1 MTFTG
6 TTATRDS
13 PSRSFIV
20 LVCFFLACYGVAALG
35 AFLTVSSIPTWYAA
49 LAKPGFDPPNWIFAP
64 IWTTLY
70 GFMAI
75 AAWLV
80 WRTPDI
86 GPEAG
91 FRQSGLVF
99 FAVQLFLNALWTPV
113 FFYFH
118 QILLALI
125 VILCLWVAILLATLR
140 FWKAERFAA
149 GLMIPYL
156 LWITFAC
163 ALNFE
168 IYRLN

>member
-1 MTFTG
+1 MTI
-6 TTATRDS
+6 RNS
-13 PSRSFIV
+13 PPRSLIV
-20 LVCFFLACYGVAALG
+20 LVCFFLVCYGVAALG
-35 AFLTVSSIPTWYAA
+35 ALSTASSIPAWFAA
-49 LAKPGFDPPNWIFAP
+49 LIKPSFNPPNWLFAP
-64 IWTTLY
+64 VWTTLY

-80 WRTPDI
+80 WRTPDS
-86 GPEAG
+86 GPEAEL
-91 FRQSGLVF
+91 RQSGLVF

-113 FFYFH
+113 FFYLH

-125 VILCLWVAILLATLR
+125 VILCLWVAILFTTLR
-140 FWKAERFAA
+140 FWRTERFAA

-156 LWITFAC
+156 LWVTFAS

>member
-1 MTFTG
+1 MTLTTG
-6 TTATRDS
+6 TTRTTS
-13 PSRSFIV
+13 TTSRSLIV

-35 AFLTVSSIPTWYAA
+35 AFSASSIPTWYAA
-49 LAKPGFDPPNWIFAP
+49 LTKPSFNPPNWIFAP
-64 IWTTLY
+64 VWTTLY

-80 WRTPDI
+80 WRTPDV
-86 GPEAG
+86 GPDAE

-118 QILLALI
+118 QILLGLI
-125 VILCLWVAILLATLR
+125 VILCLWIAILVTTHR

-156 LWITFAC
+156 LWVTFAS

>member
-1 MTFTG
+1 L
-6 TTATRDS
+6 
-13 PSRSFIV
+13 IV
-20 LVCFFLACYGVAALG
+20 LGCFLLACYGVAALG
-35 AFLTVSSIPTWYAA
+35 AFSMASSIPTWYAA
-49 LAKPGFDPPNWIFAP
+49 LAKPSFNPPNWIFAP
-64 IWTTLY
+64 VWTTLY

-80 WRTPDI
+80 WRTLDI
-86 GPEAG
+86 GPETG

-99 FAVQLFLNALWTPV
+99 FAVQLFLNAVWTPV
-113 FFYFH
+113 FFYLH
-118 QILLALI
+118 QILPALI
-125 VILCLWVAILLATLR
+125 VILCLWAAILVTTLR

-156 LWITFAC
+156 LWITFAF